1 VAAEDKILQLIDA
14 LLMWEGKFNASDLME
29 LLSLSRGAVQPGIKV
44 YKKQFPNHCIYNSS
58 LKTHI
63 VTDSFIPHYW
73 QGNFRDYQ
81 QLLGKKSSANLTD
94 LDTICSLHNPLH
106 HKTLR
111 ILNHACRKKLILEV
125 DYGSL
130 SDAAYHEGRHIA
142 PHSIVMDGL
151 RAHVRAYCFK
161 NSEYRDFIVGR
172 FRCAPEIE
180 RPISANE
187 EIGALYD
194 DHWNT
199 NLELVICADPSLSVS
214 QRANIEMEY
223 QMLNGQ
229 RIIETPIALLPYVM
243 KRLRLD
249 TRQPT
254 PEAQQLVIA
263 PECYKKIKA
272 YLPG

>member
-1 VAAEDKILQLIDA
+1 MAAEEKIFKLIDA
-14 LLMWEGKFNASDLME
+14 LLMWEGQFNARDLRE
-29 LLSLSRGAVQPGIKV
+29 LLSLSRGTVQNAITA
-44 YKKQFPNHCIYNSS
+44 YKKQFPNHYLYNSS
-58 LKTHI
+58 LKTNL
-63 VTDSFIPHYW
+63 VTDSFTPHYW

-81 QLLGKKSSANLTD
+81 QLLGKKLASNLTD
-94 LDTICSLHNPLH
+94 LDTICSLHDPLH

-111 ILNHACRKKLILEV
+111 ILNHACRKQLTLEV

-130 SDAAYHEGRHIA
+130 SDADNFDGRIIA

-151 RAHVRAYCFK
+151 RAHVRAFCFK
-161 NSEYRDFIVGR
+161 NNAYRDFIVGR
-172 FRCAPEIE
+172 FRSMPVIE
-180 RPISANE
+180 DKAAAD
-187 EIGALYD
+187 IGAEF
-194 DHWNT
+194 DHNWNT
-199 NLELVICADPSLSVS
+199 RVDLIICADPSLSGS
-214 QRANIEMEY
+214 QRQNIEMEY

-229 RIIETPIALLPYVM
+229 CVVETPIALLPYVM

-263 PECYKKIKA
+263 PECYKKIKG